1 MIYFTSDLHFNHNKD
16 FIYKA
21 RGFNS
26 VEEMNEKIIDNFNSV
41 VDYADPVYILGD
53 VVLGDIESGIECL
66 KRLNG
71 RKILIIGNH
80 DSDNKILRYK
90 EEGIF
95 SDIQF
100 GFRMK
105 ANKRTHFYLSH
116 YPSLV
121 NNFDDPKK
129 IWNLHGHTHSTEKFE
144 ITGHKNYNVGLD
156 AHNCFPVSIET
167 ILNDINE
174 RKQNVRY

>member
-53 VVLGDIESGIECL
+53 VVLGDIEDGIECL

-129 IWNLHGHTHSTEKFE
+129 IWNLYGHTHSTEKFE